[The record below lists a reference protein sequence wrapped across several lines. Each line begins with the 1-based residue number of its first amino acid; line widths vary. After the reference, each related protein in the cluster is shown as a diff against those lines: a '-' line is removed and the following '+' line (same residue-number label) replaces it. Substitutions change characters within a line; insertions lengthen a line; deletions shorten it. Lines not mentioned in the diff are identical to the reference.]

1 MDPTTPSC
9 WRAARQAARGR
20 IASAA
25 VGLACVLGASAA
37 PLSTV
42 AHIGYHSDCR
52 VIDETELERFGSE
65 GEPAELSHFTCRISG
80 GPLDGFVVNGT
91 NIWELSGGR
100 GTLIGSFAIAQKGD
114 SSLAYE
120 LQEVVRKQQMVQGR
134 VIGREGTGR
143 GFFKA
148 GTGSAVSLV
157 GKTFSVVARRT
168 GPGRFSIDTV
178 VDTGSPI
185 AQPARD
191 H

>member
-42 AHIGYHSDCR
+42 AQVRYHSDCQ
-52 VIDETELERFGSE
+52 VIDEMELERFGSD

-80 GPLDGFVVNGT
+80 GPLDGFAVNGT

-100 GTLIGSFAIAQKGD
+100 GTLIGSFAVGQTAN
-114 SSLAYE
+114 STVAYE
-120 LQEVVRKQQMVQGR
+120 VQDVVRKQRAVQGR
-134 VIGREGTGR
+134 VIGRER
-143 GFFKA
+143 LRPR
-148 GTGSAVSLV
+148 VL
-157 GKTFSVVARRT
+157 
-168 GPGRFSIDTV
+168 PGRHGL
-178 VDTGSPI
+178 GSLI
-185 AQPARD
+185 GRQDLQRD
-191 H
+191 GATNRPW